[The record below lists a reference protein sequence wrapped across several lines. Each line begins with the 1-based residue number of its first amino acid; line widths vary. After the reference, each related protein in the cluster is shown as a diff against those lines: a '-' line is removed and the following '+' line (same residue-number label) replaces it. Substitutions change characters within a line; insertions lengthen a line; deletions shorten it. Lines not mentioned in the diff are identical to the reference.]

1 MFIRQIEKDER
12 VWILNDFEGFF
23 EIRQKGRLKTKI
35 RFQTTFFIS
44 GFG

>member
-23 EIRQKGRLKTKI
+23 EIRQKGACRKPKNNNT
-35 RFQTTFFIS
+35 
-44 GFG
+44 